1 MPLTLYGT
9 GSVSQRC
16 LRDVSFSS
24 PCRGWP
30 ARVESEAGV
39 FGVGGDGHHGGHVLD
54 RAAPR
59 RICPHC
65 KRDIAV
71 VSGRFARHDPI
82 DRGPILLS
90 CHGSLQQAPIWDL
103 PDRSGTRSLLDLLA
117 EQDEGQADEM
127 DVAEAQE
134 ALFPAL
140 PGGR

>member
-1 MPLTLYGT
+1 MVGMSL
-9 GSVSQRC
+9 
-16 LRDVSFSS
+16 SS
-24 PCRGWP
+24 I
-30 ARVESEAGV
+30 
-39 FGVGGDGHHGGHVLD
+39 
-54 RAAPR
+54 APR

-71 VSGRFARHDPI
+71 VAGRFARHDPI

-117 EQDEGQADEM
+117 EQDEDQA
-127 DVAEAQE
+127 AEADAVAIQE

-140 PGGR
+140 PVAR